1 LRRRSKLL
9 GRKKTRKN
17 HYKNSG
23 AKRRAEIFQRMYTCL
38 KLLTGTSLLLLI
50 SLVFIFGYAFLTQ
63 CDYFKTES
71 VIVSG
76 TERLSEKDI
85 LHQTDIKKGM
95 NILSINLTTA
105 RKRLLAHSWISE
117 AEVSRELPSK
127 VAIRIIEHE
136 PLAILDLGR
145 RFLINTR
152 GEIFKERLP
161 SDPGNLPIITGLKYS
176 DLHISG
182 THTAP
187 RGSDPESSGIGE
199 PRPIGQRTAY
209 NSPFEAVMDV
219 LNLGKKSESVLPNS
233 LINRIQVDRD
243 IGLTL
248 YASYFGSN
256 RIRVFKLG
264 YNDYPDKYNLLKTIL
279 LHMEKKDN
287 FPDFDSIDLINVN
300 RVVVNPIKVQ
310 SPGDNHKEV

>member
-1 LRRRSKLL
+1 MLD
-9 GRKKTRKN
+9 RKKIRKN
-17 HYKNSG
+17 NYKNS
-23 AKRRAEIFQRMYTCL
+23 ATKRRAEILQRLYTCL
-38 KLLTGTSLLLLI
+38 KLLTGSALLLFI

-63 CDYFKTES
+63 CEYFKTEH

-76 TERLSEKDI
+76 TKRLSEKEI
-85 LHQTDIKKGM
+85 LNQTDIKKGM

-105 RKRLLAHSWISE
+105 RKHLLAHSWISE

-127 VAIRIIEHE
+127 IAIRIREHE
-136 PLAILDLGR
+136 PLAILDIGR

-176 DLHISG
+176 DLHIPD
-182 THTAP
+182 THTAD
-187 RGSDPESSGIGE
+187 RGGDPDSSGIGK
-199 PRPIGQRTAY
+199 PRSIGQRLAH

-219 LNLGKKSESVLPNS
+219 LNLGNKSGSILPNS
-233 LINRIQVDRD
+233 LIKRIQVDRD

-248 YASYFGSN
+248 YAAYFGPN
-256 RIRVFKLG
+256 RIRAIKLG

-279 LHMEKKDN
+279 FHMEKRDN

-300 RVVVNPIKVQ
+300 RVVVNPTKVQ